1 MADKNKNNLWIV
13 VIVAIIVA
21 VISSLIT
28 VSLTGNVVKVPTSTA
43 TTQTDVYTKAEVDS
57 KLSSFINSGNLFGK
71 SIMLTEPISNKQTVI
86 NGQGIV
92 AGNVN
97 IQGLN
102 GIGNA
107 YACISSLGNVYRSA
121 TACK

>member
-97 IQGLN
+97 ISIN
-102 GIGNA
+102 I
-107 YACISSLGNVYRSA
+107 YCYSISLTEFINVIFS
-121 TACK
+121 K